1 MKPKEIHVST
11 KFVNNLGNYQSFTA
25 EAGITVEIEPEDD
38 VAEVYAKAWEIV
50 KSEVSAQIKG
60 LKNN

>member
-11 KFVNNLGNYQSFTA
+11 KFVKNLGNYQSFTA

-38 VAEVYAKAWEIV
+38 VAEVYAKAWETV